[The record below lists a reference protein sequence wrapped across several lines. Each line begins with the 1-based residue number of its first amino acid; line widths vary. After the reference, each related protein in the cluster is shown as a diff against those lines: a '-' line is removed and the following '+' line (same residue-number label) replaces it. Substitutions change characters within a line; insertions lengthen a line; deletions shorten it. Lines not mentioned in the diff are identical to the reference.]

1 MTSDQINLLASLIGA
16 TLSLDTNNNYV
27 VTTPTSTKTVSP
39 GDINDALLA
48 LATYISQT
56 QSSLQSSPSAATL
69 AALMSTIQSI

>member
-1 MTSDQINLLASLIGA
+1 MTPDQINLLASLIGA
-16 TLSLDTNNNYV
+16 ALSLDSNNNYV

-48 LATYISQT
+48 LATFVSQT

-69 AALMSTIQSI
+69 QSLMATIQSI